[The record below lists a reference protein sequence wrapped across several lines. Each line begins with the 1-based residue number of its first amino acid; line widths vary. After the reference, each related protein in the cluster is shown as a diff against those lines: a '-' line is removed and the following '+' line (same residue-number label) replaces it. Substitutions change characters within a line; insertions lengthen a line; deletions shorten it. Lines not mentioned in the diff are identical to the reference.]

1 MASLLN
7 TLSGEKPTFKYKN
20 DHRYL
25 SARSKQNQDREG
37 DGSFHPSN
45 SAPAACSSH
54 ADYVNQEK
62 SKQVILPTSSEAEF
76 FNNNNNNNNKRTVSN
91 ITSKDTLQYNQRINQ
106 ISIGSRH
113 MHTFESDGN
122 EGSNLRPGLRDRDQ
136 NVKNALNFV
145 GYISNSSKN
154 IVLDDSPT
162 PLSTDHF
169 VGEIDRRCYQITR
182 YVVLAW
188 CVLTG
193 ASYYFYRD
201 SLEYL
206 SGMEQKAPT
215 IACLFLGMSCLTT
228 IIPVFLR
235 GKKRS
240 QSGVLVAAIC
250 VQFLAFFTDLLLA
263 FMPVPIAKHP
273 FSGSKVYILRWCECK
288 FD

>member
-1 MASLLN
+1 MRGLESDRDEGANLGASLRN
-7 TLSGEKPTFKYKN
+7 
-20 DHRYL
+20 
-25 SARSKQNQDREG
+25 
-37 DGSFHPSN
+37 
-45 SAPAACSSH
+45 
-54 ADYVNQEK
+54 
-62 SKQVILPTSSEAEF
+62 
-76 FNNNNNNNNKRTVSN
+76 
-91 ITSKDTLQYNQRINQ
+91 
-106 ISIGSRH
+106 
-113 MHTFESDGN
+113 
-122 EGSNLRPGLRDRDQ
+122 RDQ

-154 IVLDDSPT
+154 VILEDSPA

-182 YVVLAW
+182 YVILAW

-193 ASYYFYRD
+193 ASYYFYWD

-240 QSGVLVAAIC
+240 QSGVLVAAIS
-250 VQFLAFFTDLLLA
+250 VQLLAFFTDLLLA

-273 FSGSKVYILRWCECK
+273 FSGSTVYILRWCECK
-288 FD
+288 FDWWNLFNKHFIEMMF

>member
-7 TLSGEKPTFKYKN
+7 TLSGEKPTFKYNN
-20 DHRYL
+20 DHRYS
-25 SARSKQNQDREG
+25 SARSKQNQDRKG
-37 DGSFHPSN
+37 DGSSGN
-45 SAPAACSSH
+45 SAFAAASSSH
-54 ADYVNQEK
+54 TNYVPLEK
-62 SKQVILPTSSEAEF
+62 SKQVILPGSSEAEF
-76 FNNNNNNNNKRTVSN
+76 LNSNNKRTTNN

-106 ISIGSRH
+106 IPIGSRH
-113 MHTFESDGN
+113 MHSFES

-169 VGEIDRRCYQITR
+169 VGEIDRRCYQITK

-193 ASYYFYRD
+193 ASYYYYRD

-288 FD
+288 FH